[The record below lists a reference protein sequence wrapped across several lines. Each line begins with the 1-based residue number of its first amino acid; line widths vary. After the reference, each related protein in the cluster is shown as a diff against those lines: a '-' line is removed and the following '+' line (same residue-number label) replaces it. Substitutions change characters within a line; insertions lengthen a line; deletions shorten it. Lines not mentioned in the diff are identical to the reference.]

1 MDSRYMAAYFQRA
14 WPPGLANS
22 LDKLTMLFFCLAL
35 LNR

>member
-1 MDSRYMAAYFQRA
+1 MAAYFQKA

-22 LDKLTMLFFCLAL
+22 WDKLTTLFFCLAL